1 MMVVDSVAVH
11 PSVLVT
17 VSSTVYVIAALEVFS
32 NT

>member
-1 MMVVDSVAVH
+1 MVVDSVAVH

-32 NT
+32 ST